1 MRYALALLVFLLST
15 AITLPLYA
23 ADPQEQKPAAPD
35 GGVSATAPETAV
47 VLSPAGRWRTID
59 DNTLKVTSVVL
70 VKEEGGVVTATIEKL
85 IVEPGEDPNPRCD
98 KCRGDKKD
106 KPVVG
111 MQILWDLKKD
121 KKEWSGGTILDP
133 DNGKTYKCYI
143 EVIDGGKRL
152 KVRGYLGITIFGRTQ
167 YWVREE

>member
-1 MRYALALLVFLLST
+1 MNYRRLICAVILAMPV
-15 AITLPLYA
+15 ALPLHASDAPAEKAAAKTSDNAPTPA
-23 ADPQEQKPAAPD
+23 AD
-35 GGVSATAPETAV
+35 S
-47 VLSPAGRWRTID
+47 VLSPAGRWKTID
-59 DNTLKVTSVVL
+59 DNTGKATSVVV
-70 VKEEGGVVTATIEKL
+70 VKEENGVVSGTIERL
-85 IVEPGEDPNPRCD
+85 IVEPGEDPNPKCD
-98 KCRGDKKD
+98 KCTGDKKD

-111 MQILWDLKKD
+111 MRILWDLKKD

-167 YWVREE
+167 YWVRED